1 MLTWKVADIIQTL
14 PFDQVQYLEE
24 YMASSAQQFLKAM
37 KALEGAS
44 NTQSPTKE
52 IIKMRR
58 RVNPVQLF
66 IRNVVRLIVFVP
78 LWWLIAL
85 PNFRT
90 FGTGLA
96 GSGAALLVGPLAY
109 GILKTIV
116 ILWLANVLAGMF
128 HVLPE
133 WERMVL
139 LRMGKSVGTRGPG
152 LFIVPPFLY
161 SVARI
166 IDIRIS
172 TYEVKATRT
181 LTMDNIPVD
190 ITAAIE
196 LEVENP
202 EKAAIDVSDYWKTT
216 EWASMEA
223 LKSTIGSSK
232 LRALL
237 SETEKIS
244 AMLKAEIDAAA
255 TDYGV
260 NVRAVRVTD
269 VAAPPSLIEELAVIA
284 RAERSAKAKLIQADA
299 EKDVAN
305 ALSEAAQ
312 KLAEQEGTMELRQ
325 IQALLEMS
333 KEESAMIIIYPM
345 DSLAGGQIASAT
357 AGAQSVARTKK
368 KVPPQSQV

>member
-1 MLTWKVADIIQTL
+1 MVAG
-14 PFDQVQYLEE
+14 F
-24 YMASSAQQFLKAM
+24 
-37 KALEGAS
+37 
-44 NTQSPTKE
+44 
-52 IIKMRR
+52 
-58 RVNPVQLF
+58 
-66 IRNVVRLIVFVP
+66 
-78 LWWLIAL
+78 
-85 PNFRT
+85 
-90 FGTGLA
+90 
-96 GSGAALLVGPLAY
+96 GAAPLFGPLGF
-109 GILKTIV
+109 GILKTLV
-116 ILWLANVLAGMF
+116 ILWFANILAGMF
-128 HVLPE
+128 YVLPE

-166 IDIRIS
+166 LDIRIS

-216 EWASMEA
+216 EWASIEA
-223 LKSTIGSSK
+223 LKSTIGSSE
-232 LRALL
+232 LRTLL

-284 RAERSAKAKLIQADA
+284 RAERSAKSKRIQAEA
-299 EKDVAN
+299 EKDVAT
-305 ALSEAAQ
+305 ALSEASQ
-312 KLAEQEGTMELRQ
+312 KLSEQEGTMQLRQ

-333 KEESAMIIIYPM
+333 KEESAMIIVYPM
-345 DSLAGGQIASAT
+345 DSLSGAQIANAT
-357 AGAQSVARTKK
+357 AGAQSVARGKK
-368 KVPPQSQV
+368 KIPPTSQV